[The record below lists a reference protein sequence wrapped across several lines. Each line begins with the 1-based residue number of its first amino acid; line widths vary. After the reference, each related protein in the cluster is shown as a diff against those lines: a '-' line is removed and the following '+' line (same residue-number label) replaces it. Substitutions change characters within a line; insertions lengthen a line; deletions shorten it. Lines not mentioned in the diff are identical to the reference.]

1 MSYTWITPKTDW
13 DVTSHF
19 TYTDYNRIRNNLL
32 FLNDMLNSLYPD
44 VAEEL
49 DLGNPKSGYT
59 NDYYASEFNAFEDAL
74 DSFKR
79 IGQDMSIGERGYYFG
94 NDSFI
99 SADGL
104 NRLEKC
110 CVRWFNM
117 KPAIESV
124 SLSPASFE
132 FEVGQ
137 TKRLTLTVVPA
148 DAEYTVEWSSSNTAI
163 ATVNNGV
170 VTAVANGSFTITAT
184 IKQMG
189 RDDIVKTSNGVV
201 IIDIQ
206 SITVT
211 PEEQEYFGV
220 NESKIFNVAVTPSNA
235 THKDDWYIN
244 NRYPTDLDMTKIDNS
259 SFNVKLIKSTYK
271 ISIAYKNMPTPTL
284 INDYMDREI
293 GNIKVLGKSI
303 TSNTFK
309 AKLNRAG
316 SWYNGGD
323 TSSSIRYYY
332 CFQLIAND
340 VDGNNVATLLSV
352 NGNFEGT
359 VWGTTNRNDLNAP
372 WRSVVQSKID
382 ENFSVEM
389 KSSLRTATKS
399 VMRTATTTA
408 RPSTE
413 KFYLPSA
420 SEFGIIDST
429 HLINLGN
436 AYPYLVNNSI
446 FYKYSEQI
454 TTRDLYND
462 VEETAPTPSVDNRY
476 TLRIIANVIPHELG
490 TKPQPDYSLTPL
502 TPLFF
507 VLNNMKVVE
516 LEEREG
522 EKYYYIDWS
531 GRSTLSL
538 KDIPLGS
545 RIIDINGT
553 REHE

>member
-189 RDDIVKTSNGVV
+189 RDDIVKTSNGAV

-211 PEEQEYFGV
+211 PEEQDYFGL
-220 NESKIFNVAVTPSNA
+220 NESKSFNVTVTPNNA
-235 THKDDWYIN
+235 THKDDLTFVPRATAYN
-244 NRYPTDLDMTKIDNS
+244 TVLNDNI
-259 SFNVKLIKSTYK
+259 VTAKLIQTPYQLLEYLRFSDSYKTYYSTLSDYIDSHIGTLEYNQKSSNIFRGK
-271 ISIAYKNMPTPTL
+271 IHKT
-284 INDYMDREI
+284 
-293 GNIKVLGKSI
+293 
-303 TSNTFK
+303 
-309 AKLNRAG
+309 G
-316 SWYNGGD
+316 SWYKRA
-323 TSSSIRYYY
+323 SSSTSYYY
-332 CFQLIAND
+332 CFQLIQKLENSPACLLLVNNND
-340 VDGNNVATLLSV
+340 FDSA
-352 NGNFEGT
+352 
-359 VWGTTNRNDLNAP
+359 VWGNTNRNDLNAP
-372 WRSVVQSKID
+372 WRTVVQNKID
-382 ENFSVEM
+382 SNFSV
-389 KSSLRTATKS
+389 SLKNMLVIHSNYYYKTATQIGYDN
-399 VMRTATTTA
+399 A
-408 RPSTE
+408 
-413 KFYLPSA
+413 KFWLPSA
-420 SEFGIIDST
+420 YEFGITDAT
-429 HLINLGN
+429 HLIQNLGN
-436 AYPYLVNNSI
+436 PIPYLVNNKI
-446 FYKYSEQI
+446 YGMGQPLL
-454 TTRDLYND
+454 TTRDLYYD
-462 VEETAPTPSVDNRY
+462 VEHYFHSSIDDRYTIEISSVDKTIFSHWSPDMTMLIVPYVRLVNSIR
-476 TLRIIANVIPHELG
+476 VI
-490 TKPQPDYSLTPL
+490 
-502 TPLFF
+502 
-507 VLNNMKVVE
+507 E
-516 LEEREG
+516 LEERPEG
-522 EKYYYIDWS
+522 KYYYFDWS
-531 GRSTLSL
+531 LRSPLRLS
-538 KDIPLGS
+538 DIPLGS
-545 RIIDINGT
+545 YIIDITGT

>member
-220 NESKIFNVAVTPSNA
+220 NENKAFNVTVTPNNA
-235 THKDDWYIN
+235 THKDDLTFV
-244 NRYPTDLDMTKIDNS
+244 PMATT
-259 SFNVKLIKSTYK
+259 FNVVLNDNIVTAKLIQTPYQLRYSNGARTY
-271 ISIAYKNMPTPTL
+271 YTTL
-284 INDYMDREI
+284 ANDYTSSYI
-293 GNIKVLGKSI
+293 GTLKYGQKSSNIFRGKI
-303 TSNTFK
+303 HRT
-309 AKLNRAG
+309 G
-316 SWYNGGD
+316 SWYNSGE
-323 TSSSIRYYY
+323 TSSSFRYYY
-332 CFQLIAND
+332 CFQLIQTLENTPICVLLVNNND
-340 VDGNNVATLLSV
+340 FDSSI
-352 NGNFEGT
+352 
-359 VWGTTNRNDLNAP
+359 WGSTNRNDLNAP
-372 WRSVVQSKID
+372 WRTVVQNKID
-382 ENFSVEM
+382 SNFSIELKTRLAVQN
-389 KSSLRTATKS
+389 KHYYKTATQIGYDS
-399 VMRTATTTA
+399 A
-408 RPSTE
+408 
-413 KFYLPSA
+413 KFWLPSA
-420 SEFGIIDST
+420 YEFGITDAT
-429 HLINLGN
+429 HLIQNLDSPI
-436 AYPYLVNNSI
+436 PYLVNNTI
-446 FYKYSEQI
+446 YCMWGR
-454 TTRDLYND
+454 TNLPVRDLYYD
-462 VEETAPTPSVDNRY
+462 VEHDLHDPSFDDRAAIDISSINK
-476 TLRIIANVIPHELG
+476 VIESHYR
-490 TKPQPDYSLTPL
+490 PDYELLIFPYIHLTHSIR
-502 TPLFF
+502 
-507 VLNNMKVVE
+507 VIE
-516 LEEREG
+516 LEERPEG
-522 EKYYYIDWS
+522 KYYYFDWS
-531 GRSTLSL
+531 FRSPLLL

-545 RIIDINGT
+545 YIIDINGT